1 MTDYADSLT
10 AADSNGAAQD
20 FSNKADRA
28 RAKVEPKL
36 KAVSGAAH
44 EAYDSLKEVAAEA
57 VGETR
62 ARVKDLTAQA
72 GDQIQRRYG
81 DLETWARLKPA
92 RALGVAAGV
101 GLVLGL
107 LLRGA
112 STKTI
117 YVRPRV

>member
-1 MTDYADSLT
+1 MTDYADSLNP
-10 AADSNGAAQD
+10 AVN
-20 FSNKADRA
+20 A

-36 KAVSGAAH
+36 KAVRGAAH
-44 EAYDSLKEVAAEA
+44 EAYDSLREVAAEV

-62 ARVKDLTAQA
+62 VRVKDITSQA

-81 DLETWARLKPA
+81 DLETWARLKPTH
-92 RALGVAAGV
+92 ALGVAAGV

-112 STKTI
+112 STKSVF
-117 YVRPRV
+117 VRPPR

>member
-1 MTDYADSLT
+1 MTDYSDSLT
-10 AADSNGAAQD
+10 PADNGAATD
-20 FSNKADRA
+20 FANKADRA
-28 RAKVEPKL
+28 RGKVEPKL

-44 EAYDSLKEVAAEA
+44 EAYDSLRDVAIEA

-62 ARVKDLTAQA
+62 ARVKDVAAQA
-72 GDQIQRRYG
+72 GDQIQRRYAE
-81 DLETWARLKPA
+81 LETWASVKPV

-107 LLRGA
+107 LLRGR

-117 YVRPRV
+117 YVRPRD

>member
-10 AADSNGAAQD
+10 PADNTP
-20 FSNKADRA
+20 DRA
-28 RAKVEPKL
+28 RAKVQPKL

-44 EAYDSLKEVAAEA
+44 DAYDSLKEVAAEA

-62 ARVKDLTAQA
+62 ARVKGLTAQA

-107 LLRGA
+107 LLRGS

-117 YVRPRV
+117 YVRPRD

>member
-10 AADSNGAAQD
+10 STDNAATD
-20 FSNKADRA
+20 FSNTSDRA
-28 RAKVEPKL
+28 RAKLEPKL
-36 KAVSGAAH
+36 KAVRGAAH
-44 EAYDSLKEVAAEA
+44 DAYDSLKDVAAEA

-62 ARVKDLTAQA
+62 ARVRDITSQA
-72 GDQIQRRYG
+72 GDQFQRRYAE
-81 DLETWARLKPA
+81 LETWASVKPV

-107 LLRGA
+107 LLRGR

-117 YVRPRV
+117 YVRPRD

>member
-1 MTDYADSLT
+1 MTDYSDSLT
-10 AADSNGAAQD
+10 PTDNGFRQD
-20 FSNKADRA
+20 LSNKADSA

-62 ARVKDLTAQA
+62 ARVKDITAQA
-72 GDQIQRRYG
+72 GDQFQRRYAE
-81 DLETWARLKPA
+81 LETWASVKPV

-107 LLRGA
+107 LLRGR

-117 YVRPRV
+117 YVRPQA

>member
-1 MTDYADSLT
+1 MTDYSDSLT
-10 AADSNGAAQD
+10 PTDNSFRPNL
-20 FSNKADRA
+20 SNKADRA

-36 KAVSGAAH
+36 KAVTGAAH

-62 ARVKDLTAQA
+62 ARVKDITAQA
-72 GDQIQRRYG
+72 GDQIQRRYV
-81 DLETWARLKPA
+81 DVETWARLKPA

-107 LLRGA
+107 LLRGR
-112 STKTI
+112 STRTI
-117 YVRPRV
+117 YVRPRD

>member
-10 AADSNGAAQD
+10 PADNGAAKD
-20 FSNKADRA
+20 FPNKADRA

-36 KAVSGAAH
+36 KAVRGAAH
-44 EAYDSLKEVAAEA
+44 EAYDSLKEVAVEA

-62 ARVKDLTAQA
+62 ARVKDVAAQA

-107 LLRGA
+107 LLRGR
-112 STKTI
+112 STRTI
-117 YVRPRV
+117 YVRPRA

>member
-1 MTDYADSLT
+1 MTDYSDSLT
-10 AADSNGAAQD
+10 ATDNGFRPD
-20 FSNKADRA
+20 LSNKAGRA

-36 KAVSGAAH
+36 KAVGGAAH

-62 ARVKDLTAQA
+62 TRVKDVAAQA
-72 GDQIQRRYG
+72 SDQIQRRYAE
-81 DLETWARLKPA
+81 LETWASVKPV

-107 LLRGA
+107 LLRGR

-117 YVRPRV
+117 YVRPRG